1 MMRIFTSY
9 LLAVTL
15 CMLVVVVDKT
25 AASQQP
31 AEQLRPFI
39 DKIVTILK
47 ENHSV
52 SGQNQDKVDRIM
64 DAAREGFDFKEMSKR
79 VLGKK
84 WRKLS
89 PVEKAKFEQLFTQLL
104 KYAYV
109 SQMDKYSN
117 QRIEIGNQRV
127 KGKRAEVKTLLVS
140 GDKQV
145 PVSYI
150 MLLKEDQWKVYDIV
164 IEGVSLV
171 RNYLVQFQEILRKE
185 DFAGLT
191 RQMETKIAELRQGSA
206 TG

>member
-1 MMRIFTSY
+1 MIRTITSY
-9 LLAVTL
+9 LLVVL
-15 CMLVVVVDKT
+15 FCSLVMVCENA
-25 AASQQP
+25 AASPQP

-47 ENHSV
+47 DDHAV
-52 SGQNQDKVDRIM
+52 SSKSQDKVERIM

-84 WRKLS
+84 WRTLS
-89 PVEKAKFEQLFTQLL
+89 PAEKVQFEQLFTELL
-104 KYAYV
+104 KYAYI
-109 SQMDKYSN
+109 SQVDKYSN
-117 QRIEIGNQRV
+117 QRIEIGKQRV

-140 GDKQV
+140 GDKQI

-150 MLLKEDQWKVYDIV
+150 MQLKGDQWKVYDIV

-171 RNYLVQFQEILRKE
+171 RNYLVQFQEILRKD

-191 RQMETKIAELRQGSA
+191 KQLETKIAELRQGSA